1 MTLKERQIQNRHRH
15 RHQNI
20 ITVKHSDIQTYL
32 ITDRWKIDIHTY
44 IQIDI
49 QIKYK
54 DKHTEIQ
61 TETTRQTR
69 GVNTSQ

>member
-32 ITDRWKIDIHTY
+32 ITDRWKTDIHTY
-44 IQIDI
+44 
-49 QIKYK
+49 K
-54 DKHTEIQ
+54 
-61 TETTRQTR
+61 
-69 GVNTSQ
+69 